1 MQIISRKSVVSRAD
15 DRVLTYSALFLVCAA
30 ISAMGAGTLAVM
42 AFLPAVLIVELAAHL
57 AKNHALRVGGRG
69 HA

>member
-1 MQIISRKSVVSRAD
+1 MQIISRKSMVSRAD

-30 ISAMGAGTLAVM
+30 ISALGAGALAVM
-42 AFLPAVLIVELAAHL
+42 AFLPAVLMVELATHF
-57 AKNHALRVGGRG
+57 AKNHVLRSGGRG